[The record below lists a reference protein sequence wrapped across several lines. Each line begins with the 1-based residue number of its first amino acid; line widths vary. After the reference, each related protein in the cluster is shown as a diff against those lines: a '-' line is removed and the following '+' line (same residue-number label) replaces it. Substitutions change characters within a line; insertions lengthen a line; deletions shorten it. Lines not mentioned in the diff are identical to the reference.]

1 MAQLPNDPKFMV
13 PTATSTLRATPQ
25 ATPRAQL
32 LAKLQKQQD
41 IAKEQQK
48 LAELEATSALETSSI
63 ESQINSDG
71 A

>member
-1 MAQLPNDPKFMV
+1 MAQLQNDPKFML
-13 PTATSTLRATPQ
+13 PTATSELRMTPQ

-48 LAELEATSALETSSI
+48 LAELDATSAIETPTI
-63 ESQINSDG
+63 TSDG